1 MIDKQ
6 KEKDFY
12 NKDFKFSYSS
22 LNKLLFSPT
31 LFYKD
36 YILLDREER
45 TEKHLIEGK
54 LIHCLLF
61 EPDALEEKFK
71 IIPDKSPSDNVR
83 KVLYKLNE
91 LSDLNQDLLS
101 HDDEWTYII
110 LSVLEDQN
118 LYQSL
123 KKDEARLAKI
133 QTNPNNIYWKF
144 ISNPLV
150 DVIDTD
156 TLNKCKD
163 IVDLLLENNDVSKT
177 LLEKG
182 SDFDLDPIKTN
193 TEKKLDCNLK
203 DYKFGLKGIIDHYKI
218 DEENKIVTIC
228 DLKTTGKTITDF
240 EESVEFW
247 NYWLQAAIYSKLVYE
262 NHKEQC
268 NNYKILFKFIVIDK
282 YKQVYIFDVSEP
294 TIQQWVERLDNVLK
308 VANYHYTNAKYNL
321 PYKFLAGK
329 VVL

>member
-6 KEKDFY
+6 KESEFY
-12 NKDFKFSYSS
+12 KKSFKFSYSS

-36 YILLDREER
+36 YILLDKEER

-61 EPDALEEKFK
+61 EPNNLEDKFK
-71 IIPDKSPSDNVR
+71 IIPEKSPTDNVR
-83 KVLYKLNE
+83 KILFKLNE
-91 LSDLNQDLLS
+91 LTEINQDLLS
-101 HDDEWTYII
+101 TDKEWTDLI
-110 LSVLEDQN
+110 LQVLVEQN

-123 KKDEARLAKI
+123 KKDTARLVKI
-133 QTNPNNIYWKF
+133 QNASNDLYWEF

-150 DVIDTD
+150 DVIDVD
-156 TLNKCKD
+156 TLRKCQG
-163 IVDLLLENNDVSKT
+163 IVEILLMNNDVAKT

-182 SDFDLDPIKTN
+182 SDFSLDPVKSY
-193 TEKKLDCNLK
+193 TEKKLDCDLK
-203 DYKFGLKGIIDHYKI
+203 DYKFGLKGIVDHYKI
-218 DEENKIVTIC
+218 DDENKTVTIC

-262 NHKEQC
+262 NHKDEC

-321 PYKFLAGK
+321 PYKFLVDK
-329 VVL
+329 IVL

>member
-6 KEKDFY
+6 KESEFY
-12 NKDFKFSYSS
+12 KKSFKFSYSS

-36 YILLDREER
+36 YILLDKEER

-61 EPDALEEKFK
+61 EPNNLEDKFK
-71 IIPDKSPSDNVR
+71 ILPEKTPSDNVR
-83 KVLYKLNE
+83 KILHKLFDVVG
-91 LSDLNQDLLS
+91 SNQDLLENTPAWDS
-101 HDDEWTYII
+101 VI
-110 LSVLEDQN
+110 LQVLINQN

-123 KKDEARLAKI
+123 KKDEARIAKI
-133 QTNPNNIYWKF
+133 KTNSNDIYWKF
-144 ISNPLV
+144 ISNSLV
-150 DVIDTD
+150 DVIDID

-163 IVDLLLENNDVSKT
+163 IVNLLLENDDVAKT
-177 LLEKG
+177 LLEKN
-182 SDFDLDPIKTN
+182 SDFALDPVKSY

-203 DYKFGLKGIIDHYKI
+203 NYKFGLKGIVDHYKI
-218 DEENKIVTIC
+218 DDENKTVTIC

-262 NHKEQC
+262 NHKDEC
-268 NNYKILFKFIVIDK
+268 DNYKILFKFIVIDK

-321 PYKFLAGK
+321 PYKFLVDK

>member
-6 KEKDFY
+6 KESEFY
-12 NKDFKFSYSS
+12 KKSFKFSYSS

-61 EPDALEEKFK
+61 EPNNLEDKFK
-71 IIPDKSPSDNVR
+71 VIPEKSPTDNVR
-83 KVLYKLNE
+83 KILFKLNE
-91 LSDLNQDLLS
+91 LAETPQYLLS
-101 HDDEWTYII
+101 VDKEWTDLI
-110 LSVLEDQN
+110 LQVLVEQN

-123 KKDEARLAKI
+123 KKDTARLAKI
-133 QTNPNNIYWKF
+133 QNASNDLYWEF

-150 DVIDTD
+150 DVIDVD
-156 TLNKCKD
+156 TLRKCQG
-163 IVDLLLENNDVSKT
+163 IVEILLMNNDVAKT

-182 SDFDLDPIKTN
+182 SDFSLDPVKSY
-193 TEKKLDCNLK
+193 TEKKLDCDLK
-203 DYKFGLKGIIDHYKI
+203 DYKFGLKGIVDHYKI
-218 DEENKIVTIC
+218 DDENKTVTIC

-262 NHKEQC
+262 NHKDEC
-268 NNYKILFKFIVIDK
+268 DNYKILFKFIVIDK

-321 PYKFLAGK
+321 PYKFLVDK

>member
-182 SDFDLDPIKTN
+182 SDFDLDPIKTY